1 VPDAG
6 IHVAAETVRPR
17 EERPIDRLAIEREI
31 TEEAENEERR
41 RQR

>member
-1 VPDAG
+1 MLL
-6 IHVAAETVRPR
+6 RPR

-41 RQR
+41 RER